1 MDTSDGVCGK
11 LLTLLSSLSSSMSV
25 HATRGVSW
33 GSFHVFLPCFK
44 TYIEQCLLADDQVLS
59 GIARNVDM
67 GIVLRRKMKEGILFE
82 FRHPFSGKVLKPL
95 DLWDIWSF
103 SRIFTLEPDPHHVKP
118 LTKSA
123 ITERTECHVL
133 DQSLAEKRARW
144 WICYS
149 NSIVLVK

>member
-103 SRIFTLEPDPHHVKP
+103 SRIRIYIRVRPFSCQTIDKVGYY
-118 LTKSA
+118 
-123 ITERTECHVL
+123 
-133 DQSLAEKRARW
+133 RANRVS
-144 WICYS
+144 CFGS
-149 NSIVLVK
+149 KFGRK